1 MRMTHSFPFEQ
12 FQCDTRL
19 RRRSDHGCL
28 AIKGKKADETP
39 GTKEMRQGLWG
50 AQAVTCIVLL
60 LSFSL
65 SPASPSCFSISLSL
79 AVNPSHSLSLFFSAV
94 GSHSSSLFSTR
105 FHRDLSS
112 FGTYIHNTTF
122 VPLFPVEMGSSASQ
136 VFLNRTRHTP
146 AFLSA
151 NFKRVACAG
160 IPPNYREI
168 LQLSIHPLSLAFL
181 RLSFYQCII

>member
-65 SPASPSCFSISLSL
+65 SLILSSCLPISLFL
-79 AVNPSHSLSLFFSAV
+79 AVNPLSLSLR
-94 GSHSSSLFSTR
+94 SSSLFSTR

-112 FGTYIHNTTF
+112 FGTHTHTHTHI
-122 VPLFPVEMGSSASQ
+122 
-136 VFLNRTRHTP
+136 HTP
-146 AFLSA
+146 HICASLSCRDGIECLTSIFQP
-151 NFKRVACAG
+151 NESHPSRILKRPYGTQGFFFPNYSRFWWKKRVFG
-160 IPPNYREI
+160 E
-168 LQLSIHPLSLAFL
+168 Q
-181 RLSFYQCII
+181 